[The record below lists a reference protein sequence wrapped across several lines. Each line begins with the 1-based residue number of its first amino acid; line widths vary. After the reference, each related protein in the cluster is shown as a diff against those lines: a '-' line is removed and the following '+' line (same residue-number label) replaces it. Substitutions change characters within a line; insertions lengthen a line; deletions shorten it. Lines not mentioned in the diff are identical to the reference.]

1 MFLGLNRKMTLA
13 TLNDKNKSFLALKNS
28 LCSYAPISDETWQ
41 AFKGISTFRP
51 LPKNT
56 LLYCAGNIPQSYA
69 YVYQGLI
76 RCFACDESGKEYNK
90 NFFDEGMF
98 PGAMTALLTSSP
110 SMLTFEA
117 IEDSLIIEIDFSD
130 YRKLLIEKND
140 LKLFQIYYLEKNWLL
155 AKDSR
160 EIEIVQD
167 DATARYLR
175 FIDENPALVN
185 RLAQYHIASHLGI
198 TPTQLSRIRKKLV
211 VYQPM

>member
-1 MFLGLNRKMTLA
+1 MKSP
-13 TLNDKNKSFLALKNS
+13 TLNDENQSFLALRNS
-28 LCSYAPISDETWQ
+28 LDSYAPISDETWQ
-41 AFKGISTFRP
+41 AFKSISKFRS

-110 SMLTFEA
+110 SMLTFET
-117 IEDSLIIEIDFSD
+117 IEDSLIIEIDFSA
-130 YRKLLIEKND
+130 YRQLMIEKSD

-175 FIDENPALVN
+175 FIDNNPTLVN

-198 TPTQLSRIRKKLV
+198 TPTQLSRIRKNL
-211 VYQPM
+211 